1 LDIDVIS
8 RFSRSTEAAQLRFLA
23 VGPYD
28 QLAQPLLAEL
38 AVEYSQRYGGTPE
51 THLSW
56 LPVPPAELA
65 PPDGGL
71 LIGLLDGIPVTGGAF
86 RRFDADTAEFKRIW
100 TDSGYR
106 RRGYA
111 KALLTELEATA
122 ARRGYRRVYLITGNR
137 QPEAE
142 ALYRTTG
149 YSEID
154 APSVSWGPFHPIAF
168 AKGLP

>member
-1 LDIDVIS
+1 MYVIP
-8 RFSRSTEAAQLRFLA
+8 RSSPSTAAAQLRFLV
-23 VGPYD
+23 VGPD
-28 QLAQPLLAEL
+28 DPLAQPLLAEL

-51 THLSW
+51 THLGW
-56 LPVPPAELA
+56 LPVPSVELA

-71 LIGLLDGIPVTGGAF
+71 LIGLLNGVPVTGGAF

-111 KALLTELEATA
+111 KALLAQLEATA
-122 ARRGYRRVYLITGNR
+122 ATRGYRRVYLITGNR

-149 YSEID
+149 YVELD
-154 APSVSWGPFHPIAF
+154 EPLPSWGPFRPIAF
-168 AKGLP
+168 AKVLS

>member
-1 LDIDVIS
+1 MTQ
-8 RFSRSTEAAQLRFLA
+8 FSQSTGAAELRFVA
-23 VGPYD
+23 VGPD
-28 QLAQPLLAEL
+28 DERAQPLLREL
-38 AVEYSQRYGGTPE
+38 AAEYAERYGGTPE
-51 THLSW
+51 MHLGW
-56 LPVPPAELA
+56 LPVPSAELA

-71 LIGLLDGIPVTGGAF
+71 LIGLRDGLPVTGGAF
-86 RRFDADTAEFKRIW
+86 IRFDADTAEFKRIW
-100 TDSGYR
+100 TDSGCR

-122 ARRGYRRVYLITGNR
+122 TTRGYRRVYLITGDR

-149 YSEID
+149 YTEID
-154 APSVSWGPFHPIAF
+154 APVVSWGPFRPIAF